1 MEIKD
6 IKTEYRMQEIHK
18 MIQARAESGLTVNE
32 WCQKNNFL
40 EGSYYYWLR
49 KIRNNT
55 VVEMKP
61 RNEIVQVPIMVEKN
75 PERKTKPIK
84 MKYKDMEL
92 EIPTGTET
100 ADIVEILRAV
110 YSGGKTTL
118 SGVLDPCIRRIRATF
133 PEKLSQSSAQIE

>member
-1 MEIKD
+1 MEDIRMEIKD
-6 IKTEYRMQEIHK
+6 IKAEYRMQEMHK
-18 MIQARAESGLTVNE
+18 MIQSRAESGLTISE
-32 WCQKNNFL
+32 WCQQNNFS

-49 KIRNNT
+49 KIRNNA
-55 VVEMKP
+55 VAEMKP

-84 MKYKDMEL
+84 LKYKDMEL

-110 YSGGKTTL
+110 KS
-118 SGVLDPCIRRIRATF
+118 C
-133 PEKLSQSSAQIE
+133 